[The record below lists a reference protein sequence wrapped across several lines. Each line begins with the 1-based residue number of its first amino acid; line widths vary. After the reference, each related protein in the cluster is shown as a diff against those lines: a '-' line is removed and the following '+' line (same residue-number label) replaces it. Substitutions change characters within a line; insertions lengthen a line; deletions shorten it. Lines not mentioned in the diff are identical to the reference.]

1 VSIGNLFDKV
11 LYAVKFGDANL
22 VLSDRVHENTK
33 ILYDRHPRRMVEK
46 VAPWLTVDAD
56 PYPVVVDGR
65 IQWVLDGYT
74 VTDKFPMSERESLE
88 DMTDDS
94 LADDLGFQ
102 TLPTDEI
109 NYMRNSVKAT
119 VDAYDGTVT
128 LYEWESDPIS
138 EAWGE
143 VFPDILQPRES
154 IPDELLEH
162 LRYPD
167 DLFKVQRYQFAKY
180 HETDPKEWY
189 DGSTRWEVPTDPEAE
204 GFLQPPYRLFVD
216 DTWALTSVYV
226 PRGRANLVSFVS
238 VNSDAT
244 DEENYGRISVL
255 ELPNE
260 RTDGPGQIANELSS
274 DEDVREELL
283 SFTQGGVDPVP
294 GNLLTLPVGDG
305 LMYVQPL
312 YAKRADTE
320 SSFPILRFVLVS
332 YGDEIG
338 IGTTLREAIADV
350 LGVAPDSTEPIVEET
365 PEEGGG
371 GNAPTEPEPAG
382 SVDDQIRAL
391 LAEAEAKFAAADRAQ
406 ANGNTVGWARLM
418 EDGRKLITEAFALAS
433 ARDARGS

>member
-1 VSIGNLFDKV
+1 VQ
-11 LYAVKFGDANL
+11 
-22 VLSDRVHENTK
+22 K
-33 ILYDRHPRRMVEK
+33 I
-46 VAPWLTVDAD
+46 APWLTVDGD
-56 PYPVVVDGR
+56 VYPAVVEGR
-65 IQWVLDGYT
+65 VKWIVDGYT
-74 VTDKFPMSERESLE
+74 TTDSYPNAEKDSLS
-88 DMTDDS
+88 DMTSDS
-94 LADDLGFQ
+94 LQPRTAYA

-128 LYEWESDPIS
+128 LYEWEPDPIS
-138 EAWGE
+138 QAWGE
-143 VFPDILQPRES
+143 VFPDVLQPREE

-180 HETDPKEWY
+180 HETDAKLWL
-189 DGSTRWEVPTDPEAE
+189 DASTRWEVPTDPEAE
-204 GFLQPPYRLFVD
+204 TRLQPPYRLFVD
-216 DTWALTSVYV
+216 ETWALTSVYV

-244 DEENYGRISVL
+244 SEDYGRISVL

-283 SFTQGGVDPVP
+283 SFSQGGVTPIP

-312 YAKRADTE
+312 YAQRSGTAE

-350 LGVAPDSTEPIVEET
+350 LGVSADEPNSEPPVEET
-365 PEEGGG
+365 PEGET
-371 GNAPTEPEPAG
+371 PTEPEPSG
-382 SVDDQIRAL
+382 TINDQIRSL
-391 LAEAEAKFAAADRAQ
+391 LAEAEAKFDDADRAQ
-406 ANGNTVGWARLM
+406 ANGDTVAWARLM
-418 EDGRKLITEAFALAS
+418 EEGRDLITEAFELAEV
-433 ARDARGS
+433 RDNN